1 MTRNNILEALCAEQ
15 IQRGTE
21 AMQQGDDGRVG
32 HLTSWVVVQHVLPC
46 KVYARHLGCLVCFQG
61 LHKQRFDGVSCLP
74 GTAISRLVCRQ
85 SAPAEADNCLYVPAV
100 ARSWMQY
107 LSLMLS
113 DAAMLAQL
121 LSAVKKLRPLEL
133 TLTTTLKKAISHRSV
148 WSALP
153 TFSWRLSCHQ
163 PENSLYCCS

>member
-61 LHKQRFDGVSCLP
+61 LHKQRFCCQVTCQAQIAP
-74 GTAISRLVCRQ
+74 GAL
-85 SAPAEADNCLYVPAV
+85 AV
-100 ARSWMQY
+100 R
-107 LSLMLS
+107 
-113 DAAMLAQL
+113 
-121 LSAVKKLRPLEL
+121 
-133 TLTTTLKKAISHRSV
+133 
-148 WSALP
+148 
-153 TFSWRLSCHQ
+153 
-163 PENSLYCCS
+163 